1 MAAAQARPRA
11 AYCTLITSDSFLPG
25 LQVMA
30 FSLRASGTKV
40 PLVILHTSALSD
52 HSINKLKA
60 LPGCAL
66 RAVEDIPNPN
76 ADVHV
81 EGWVNSGYTKLHV
94 WNLVQFEKVVYLD
107 ADTLV
112 LENIDEL
119 FRRPAFSAA
128 PDVFPPDK
136 FNAGVMVIK
145 PSRERFDDMM
155 TKVPDLDS
163 HDGGDTGFLNSYYK
177 GWFTT
182 GAEHRLPFGYNALRT
197 MHWLT
202 YTKKPGYWNSIK
214 PLKVIHFCSSPKV
227 CALLRCA
234 LRHPVLQEEVRV

>member
-81 EGWVNSGYTKLHV
+81 EGWVNSGYAKALSNHTYFHCPCCV
-94 WNLVQFEKVVYLD
+94 SCN
-107 ADTLV
+107 
-112 LENIDEL
+112 
-119 FRRPAFSAA
+119 RSRPC
-128 PDVFPPDK
+128 DV
-136 FNAGVMVIK
+136 
-145 PSRERFDDMM
+145 
-155 TKVPDLDS
+155 
-163 HDGGDTGFLNSYYK
+163 
-177 GWFTT
+177 
-182 GAEHRLPFGYNALRT
+182 
-197 MHWLT
+197 
-202 YTKKPGYWNSIK
+202 
-214 PLKVIHFCSSPKV
+214 
-227 CALLRCA
+227 
-234 LRHPVLQEEVRV
+234 